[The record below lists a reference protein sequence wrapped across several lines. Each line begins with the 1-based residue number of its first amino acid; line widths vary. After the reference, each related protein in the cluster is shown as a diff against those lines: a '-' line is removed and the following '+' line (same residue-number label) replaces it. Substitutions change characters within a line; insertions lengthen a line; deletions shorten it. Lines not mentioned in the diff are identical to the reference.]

1 MKRRS
6 TKVRVSIAAIV
17 AAFSMSAWSCQSEE
31 TAQQRADRFLAMY
44 NSIAQKIYA
53 VAGDANWKAST
64 DVTAMHVGERIGA
77 DRAFGAFAGSN
88 YVIEETKALLE
99 QSAQLDDLTRRQ
111 LDKILL
117 AASQYPGT
125 IPDVVNR
132 RIEQEAKQSAV
143 LDSFEFCAERVGE
156 KCLKPITANEIDNTL
171 RSSRDL
177 RERKHIWEV
186 SKQVGP
192 ALKPGLIEL
201 RSLRNQVAQEMGYD
215 SFFALQ
221 VADYG
226 TTVAEMMELM
236 EKFQQELKPLYEQ
249 VHCWAKYKLAER
261 YGQPPPQRI
270 PAHWIGNRWAQ
281 AWPGLTEAADLDP
294 LFAGKQPEW
303 IVEQGERFYTSLGM
317 PALPKSFWGKSD
329 LYQLPPGDKRNKNTH
344 ASAWHLD
351 LEQDVRSLMSVEP
364 NYRWFQTSHHEL
376 GHIYYYLAYTN
387 PNVPLTLREGANRAF
402 HEAVGDL
409 IGIAARQP
417 AYLRQIGLLPQ
428 DREIDQIQ
436 WLLDEALN
444 EAAVFIPFS
453 AGTMSFFEHDL
464 YEENLSPDEFNQRWW
479 EYVGR
484 FQGVEPPEPRGEEFC
499 DGCTKTHI
507 SDDPAQYYDYAM
519 AFVLKYQLHTYI
531 AKNILQQDP
540 HDCNY
545 YGNKEVGE
553 FLWELLSL
561 GATRDW
567 REVIREKTGEEVS
580 TRAMLE
586 YFEPLLDYLKK
597 ENAGRDVSW

>member
-6 TKVRVSIAAIV
+6 TKVRIAIAAIV
-17 AAFSMSAWSCQSEE
+17 TALGMSAWSCQSEAS
-31 TAQQRADRFLAMY
+31 AQQRADRFLAMY

-53 VAGDANWKAST
+53 VSGEANWKAST
-64 DVTAMHVGERIGA
+64 DVTEQHVGERIGA
-77 DRAFGAFAGSN
+77 DRAFGAFAGST
-88 YVIEETKALLE
+88 YVIEETKALLA

-125 IPDVVNR
+125 IPGVVNR
-132 RIEQEAKQSAV
+132 RIEQEAKQSAI
-143 LDSFEFCAERVGE
+143 LDSFEFCMERRGE
-156 KCLKPITANEIDNTL
+156 KCLKPITANEIDNIL

-177 RERKHIWEV
+177 RERKRIWEV

-201 RSLRNQVAQEMGYD
+201 RDLRNQVAQEMGYD

-226 TTVAEMMELM
+226 MTVAEMMQLM

-249 VHCWAKYKLAER
+249 IHCWAKYKLAER
-261 YGQPPPQRI
+261 YGQPPPKRI

-303 IVEQGERFYTSLGM
+303 IVQQAERFYTSLGM
-317 PALPKSFWGKSD
+317 PALPKGFWEKSD
-329 LYQLPPGDKRNKNTH
+329 LYQLPPGDERNKNTH

-376 GHIYYYLAYTN
+376 GHIYYYLAYSK
-387 PNVPLTLREGANRAF
+387 PSVPLTLREGANRAF

-417 AYLRQIGLLPQ
+417 AYLRQIGLLPE
-428 DREIDQIQ
+428 DHEIDQIQ

-453 AGTMSFFEHDL
+453 AGTMSSFEHDL
-464 YEENLSPDEFNQRWW
+464 YEENLSPDEFNKRWW

-484 FQGVEPPEPRGEEFC
+484 FQGVEPPQQRGEEFC

-531 AKNILQQDP
+531 AKNILHQDP
-540 HDCNY
+540 RDCNY
-545 YGNKEVGE
+545 YGNKEVGK

>member
-1 MKRRS
+1 MTTRQLLLRLL
-6 TKVRVSIAAIV
+6 VIPLLAAL
-17 AAFSMSAWSCQSEE
+17 SCTSAESPQR
-31 TAQQRADRFLAMY
+31 RADRFLSMY

-53 VAGDANWKAST
+53 VAGEASWKAYT
-64 DVTAMHVGERIGA
+64 DVTEQHIGERIAA
-77 DRAFGAFAGSN
+77 DRAFAAFAGSN
-88 YVIEETKALLE
+88 YVIEETKALLDRKTE
-99 QSAQLDDLTRRQ
+99 LDDLTARQ
-111 LDKILL
+111 LEKILL
-117 AASQYPGT
+117 SAAQYPGT
-125 IPDVVNR
+125 IPDVVNA

-143 LDSFEFCAERVGE
+143 LDTFIYCADQRGDECRKKVT
-156 KCLKPITANEIDNTL
+156 PNEIDNTL
-171 RSSRDL
+171 RNSRDPS
-177 RERKHIWEV
+177 ERKRTWEL

-192 ALKPGLIEL
+192 PLKPGLVEL

-226 TTVAEMMELM
+226 MKVDEMMAMM
-236 EKFQQELKPLYEQ
+236 ERFQADLKPLYEQ
-249 VHCWAKYKLAER
+249 LHCWTKYELAER
-261 YGQPPPQRI
+261 YGQPPPKRI

-281 AWPGLTEAADLDP
+281 AWPGLTQAADLDP
-294 LFAGKQPEW
+294 LFKDKSPEW

-317 PALPKSFWGKSD
+317 QLLPQSFWEKSD
-329 LYQLPPGDKRNKNTH
+329 LYQLPPEATRKKNTH

-351 LEQDVRSLMSVEP
+351 LAEDVRSLMSVEA

-376 GHIYYYLAYTN
+376 GHVYYFMAYSN
-387 PNVPLTLREGANRAF
+387 PDVPLTLREGANRAF

-417 AYLRQIGLLPQ
+417 AYLRQIGLLPEDQ
-428 DREIDQIQ
+428 QIDEIQ

-444 EAAVFIPFS
+444 EAVAFIPFS
-453 AGTMSFFEHDL
+453 AGTMSSFEHDL
-464 YEENLSPDEFNQRWW
+464 YEEDLAPDEFNSRWW
-479 EYVGR
+479 EYARR
-484 FQGVEPPEPRGEEFC
+484 FQGIEPPDPRGEEYC

-507 SDDPAQYYDYAM
+507 SNDPAQYYDYAI

-531 AKNILQQDP
+531 AKNILEQDP
-540 HDCNY
+540 RNCNY
-545 YGNKEVGE
+545 YGNEEVGR
-553 FLWELLSL
+553 FLSEILRL

-586 YFEPLLDYLKK
+586 YFEPLMGYLQE

>member
-1 MKRRS
+1 
-6 TKVRVSIAAIV
+6 
-17 AAFSMSAWSCQSEE
+17 
-31 TAQQRADRFLAMY
+31 
-44 NSIAQKIYA
+44 
-53 VAGDANWKAST
+53 
-64 DVTAMHVGERIGA
+64 
-77 DRAFGAFAGSN
+77 
-88 YVIEETKALLE
+88 
-99 QSAQLDDLTRRQ
+99 
-111 LDKILL
+111 
-117 AASQYPGT
+117 
-125 IPDVVNR
+125 
-132 RIEQEAKQSAV
+132 
-143 LDSFEFCAERVGE
+143 
-156 KCLKPITANEIDNTL
+156 
-171 RSSRDL
+171 
-177 RERKHIWEV
+177 
-186 SKQVGP
+186 
-192 ALKPGLIEL
+192 
-201 RSLRNQVAQEMGYD
+201 MGYD

-226 TTVAEMMELM
+226 MAVPEMMQLM
-236 EKFQQELKPLYEQ
+236 EQFQQELKPLYEQ
-249 VHCWAKYKLAER
+249 IHCWAKYKLAER
-261 YGQPPPQRI
+261 YGQPPPKRI

-294 LFAGKQPEW
+294 LFAGKEPEW
-303 IVEQGERFYTSLGM
+303 IVEQGERFYTSLDM
-317 PALPKSFWGKSD
+317 PALPESFWEKSD
-329 LYQLPPGDKRNKNTH
+329 LYQLPPGDQRNKNTH

-351 LEQDVRSLMSVEP
+351 LEDDVRSLMSVEP

-376 GHIYYYLAYTN
+376 GHIYYYMAYSN

-417 AYLRQIGLLPQ
+417 AYLKQIGLLPEDQ
-428 DREIDQIQ
+428 EIDQIQ

-464 YEENLSPDEFNQRWW
+464 YEENLSPDEFNKRWW

-499 DGCTKTHI
+499 DACTKTHI

-531 AKNILQQDP
+531 AKNILHQDP

-545 YGNKEVGE
+545 YGNKEVGK